1 MNQGVPFFQRPR
13 LNLGEISLIAVACFS
28 ESERRKNPEP
38 KPGEKPWQTKRRI
51 EQAEELELLFKKFLN
66 LLATPE
72 RRKPEWELS
81 Q

>member
-51 EQAEELELLFKKFLN
+51 EQA
-66 LLATPE
+66 
-72 RRKPEWELS
+72 
-81 Q
+81 

>member
-38 KPGEKPWQTKRRI
+38 LPGEQPWETEKR
-51 EQAEELELLFKKFLN
+51 LELAESREVLMKRFLN
-66 LLATPE
+66 MITIPE
-72 RRKPEWELS
+72 RRVPEWEVN

>member
-38 KPGEKPWQTKRRI
+38 LPGEEPWQTKRRI
-51 EQAEELELLFKKFLN
+51 E
-66 LLATPE
+66 
-72 RRKPEWELS
+72 
-81 Q
+81 